1 MESFGTLAGCG
12 LMMAAVIATAG
23 LFARHNSFYRRE
35 LADTAGREL
44 SLDGLRG
51 LAALMVAVHHAAV
64 CRIWLNTGE
73 WSDAGAWLPQIFG
86 PAGVILFF
94 MLTGHL
100 FWSKARAAK
109 GWLNPL
115 RLWRGR
121 IFRIAPL
128 YLFSLLLILLAAT
141 VDVGGQWLSSA
152 NWPSLLRLLG
162 LGVWQW
168 HAVGQLY
175 PGEYNANVI
184 WTLWFEWRFYFL
196 LPLIAWLALGRKIC
210 GLAPAVFIFVAA
222 GLYLDLHEPA
232 GLYFILGMICSE
244 LTQAQPVRA
253 RLQTPVAATVALLT
267 VVMLCCLTRR
277 LTPVTGPSDLLALSC
292 LPMFLVVAAGNT
304 LFGLLIRPAIRC
316 LGAMSFSLYL
326 LHGIVFMFV
335 GRELKRFNLNHLS
348 PLEFWSGFTIVA
360 VLTASLCAATYRW
373 IEFPFLSTS
382 HKSRDVAKPA
392 D

>member
-1 MESFGTLAGCG
+1 
-12 LMMAAVIATAG
+12 MAAVIATAG

-35 LADTAGREL
+35 LAATAGREL

-51 LAALMVAVHHAAV
+51 LAALLVAVHHAAV
-64 CRIWLNTGE
+64 CRLWLNTGE

-168 HAVGQLY
+168 HAAGPLY

-196 LPLIAWLALGRKIC
+196 LPFIAWLALGRKIA
-210 GLAPAVFIFVAA
+210 GLSPALFVFVAA
-222 GLYLDLHEPA
+222 GLYLDLHEPTA
-232 GLYFILGMICSE
+232 LFFILGMFCAE
-244 LTQAQPVRA
+244 LTQTLPIRA
-253 RLQTPVAATVALLT
+253 WLQSRVAAAAAVVATGILGWCVRGSL
-267 VVMLCCLTRR
+267 
-277 LTPVTGPSDLLALSC
+277 PVTGPSDLLAITC
-292 LPMFLVVAAGNT
+292 LPVFLVIAAGNT
-304 LFGLLIRPAIRC
+304 LFGQLVWPAMRC
-316 LGAMSFSLYL
+316 LGTMSFSLYL
-326 LHGIVFMFV
+326 LHGIVFTFI
-335 GRELKRFNLNHLS
+335 GRELKRANLQQLS
-348 PLEFWSGFTIVA
+348 PVEFWLGFTFIAVA
-360 VLTASLCAATYRW
+360 TTCLCAATFRW
-373 IEFPFLSTS
+373 IEFPFLSQRTS
-382 HKSRDVAKPA
+382 SGDKAKQIS
-392 D
+392 